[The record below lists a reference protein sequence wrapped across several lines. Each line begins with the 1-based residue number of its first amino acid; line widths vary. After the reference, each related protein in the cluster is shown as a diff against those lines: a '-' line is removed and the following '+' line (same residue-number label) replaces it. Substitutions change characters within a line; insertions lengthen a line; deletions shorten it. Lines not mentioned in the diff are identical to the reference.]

1 MNKQIFKNRKVIGS
15 LLLFLVITGSC
26 FFLLLKPSQKSKE
39 LEYLMGTAR
48 VKSDFQLFGDKKQ
61 YVLASTNKGSFF
73 VSKTYAI
80 TDEYKTFIVEKE
92 GEIHEI
98 PHLQMEG
105 EYWNL
110 ILYNL
115 DEEGLPERKID
126 LFQAV
131 RNYNPKG
138 VPSSLVGSY
147 YVEDTHYFGLK
158 IVDLTDE
165 ENRSYKT
172 VYLNLETEEVVNL
185 PKDTK
190 FGMDDDIKN
199 TASITNYSKVL
210 SSLGYLRPANEIAKT
225 KLEGSI
231 PDPNINLYSLY
242 PDLEDKLINQNW
254 SLYVRPDK
262 VTPDEWFDTLLH
274 WFAPKGEDILTVY
287 GRNDDGKASD
297 VQIRNSQEANAWL
310 EKHPALRNVDYYR
323 ADGSD
328 KE

>member
-138 VPSSLVGSY
+138 VPTRLIGSY